1 MAERYTKKDA
11 ERCFIRLTDALGARR
26 AKRFDDV
33 GALQLDHQAVYGGVN
48 IEQISNKGGGITH
61 PFGSERLKPSE
72 FCNAVRFA
80 ERALQ
85 HSKDGSLKG
94 LKSFF
99 KAPRKRK
106 RRR

>member
-1 MAERYTKKDA
+1 MAERYTRKDA
-11 ERCFIRLTDALGARR
+11 ERCFIRLTDAIGARR
-26 AKRFDDV
+26 AKSFDDV
-33 GALQLDHQAVYGGVN
+33 GALTLDYQSVYGGVTV
-48 IEQISNKGGGITH
+48 EQISNKGGAITH

-80 ERALQ
+80 EKALQ
-85 HSKDGSLKG
+85 YGKGGGLKG
-94 LKSFF
+94 LRGLF